1 LADKK
6 TETEIASVP
15 PAPTPAERVES
26 WKEIAAYLSRDVRTV
41 QRWEK
46 SEALPVYRHMHDERG
61 TVYAYKAELD
71 AWWNN
76 RRPRLEKEAP
86 ETEASAPGRTGLLTR
101 RRLWAG
107 AAVAAVIALV
117 SIGFGLARSTLLSS
131 RAKTAVP
138 PAMILRQVWT
148 PAETLGT
155 ASVSRDGQY
164 LAYTGAGPGP
174 LWLRDLAGNQN
185 RRLTHPSPYPEY
197 AAQSALSPDGTSVA
211 YRWFNQDFTFELRVL
226 KLATNEPRVLYRD
239 TKAFVAGPLEWSP
252 DGRHIATVLFAGEKE
267 WQLSLISLA
276 DGSVQ
281 PLKTFRG
288 PAAKRISFSPDGRYL
303 AYDRSPDAEAQNR
316 DIFLLRVDRQAETHV
331 VDHPAND
338 SSLGWT
344 PDGQGLLFA
353 SDRAGSMGAWFV
365 PVSGGGVAGAPR
377 LVKPDLGAI
386 EPLGFSQNG
395 SYYYSLQRAMSNGYV
410 AELEVNAGTVL
421 SPPAPV
427 SRRHEGSHRA
437 LDWSPDGRY
446 LAYLFERSGT
456 EDGQPKWGLSTLSLE
471 TGEERELPLRIHLA
485 KELRWA
491 PDGRSLISACAVDL
505 ARKQAGICR
514 IAAESGEV
522 RLITRSTANNVFYR
536 PMWTPDGKAVLYL
549 RIDWDKKMYRFFRH
563 DLETGQDV
571 ELYRTVAPGGAANP
585 ALAPD
590 GRRLAFFSPDQETRE
605 PLLRIMDT
613 EQRKPRTLFRMAK
626 SDSPYDVAW
635 TPDGRYLLFVKRVQN
650 SATAKTELWRV
661 PVEGG
666 APERIALEAE
676 LPRDLRPHPD
686 GRRIAFLDG
695 TTATE
700 IWVMENFLPA
710 TSSAR

>member
-1 LADKK
+1 
-6 TETEIASVP
+6 
-15 PAPTPAERVES
+15 
-26 WKEIAAYLSRDVRTV
+26 V

-46 SEALPVYRHMHDERG
+46 SERLPVYRHMHEERG

-76 RRPRLEKEAP
+76 RRPGLEQSEQVFAP
-86 ETEASAPGRTGLLTR
+86 TR
-101 RRLWAG
+101 SRRLAWLAAAAGLVLIIGGG
-107 AAVAAVIALV
+107 AAWLYHDSSQTPVFGTV
-117 SIGFGLARSTLLSS
+117 SSS
-131 RAKTAVP
+131 GMT
-138 PAMILRQVWT
+138 LRQVWA
-148 PAETLGT
+148 PAETIGPV
-155 ASVSRDGQY
+155 SVSRDGRY
-164 LAYTGAGPGP
+164 LAFTNAGAGP

-211 YRWFNQDFTFELRVL
+211 YRWFNQDFAFELRVL

-252 DGRHIATVLFAGEKE
+252 DGRQIATVLFADEKE
-267 WQLSLISLA
+267 WQLSLVSLA

-281 PLKTFRG
+281 PLKIFGGT
-288 PAAKRISFSPDGRYL
+288 PPKKISFSPDGQYL
-303 AYDRSPDAEAQNR
+303 AYDRSPDPGAQNR
-316 DIFLLRVDRQAETHV
+316 DIFLLRVDGQTETHV

-338 SSLGWT
+338 FSLGWT

-410 AELEVNAGTVL
+410 AELDVNAGTIL

-456 EDGQPKWGLSTLSLE
+456 EDGQPKWGLSILSLD
-471 TGEERELPLRIHLA
+471 TGEEREFPLRLHQG
-485 KELRWA
+485 KELRWS
-491 PDGRSLISACAVDL
+491 PDGRSFVVTCHLDL
-505 ARKQAGICR
+505 ARKQSGICR

-536 PMWTPDGKAVLYL
+536 PMWTPDGKAVLYV
-549 RIDWDKKMYRFFRH
+549 RIDWHKKMYRFFRH
-563 DLETGQDV
+563 ELQTGQDV
-571 ELYRTVAPGGAANP
+571 ELYRSVAPGGAANP

-590 GRRLAFFSPDQETRE
+590 GRRLAFFSPDQETRQ
-605 PLLRIMDT
+605 PLLSIMDT
-613 EQRKPRTLFRMAK
+613 EQRNPRVLLRMAE

-635 TPDGRYLLFVKRVQN
+635 TPDGRSLLIVKRVRN
-650 SATAKTELWRV
+650 SGLPTSELWRV

-666 APERIALEAE
+666 SPERIALKIDLLRE
-676 LPRDLRPHPD
+676 LRPHPD
-686 GRRIAFLDG
+686 GRRVAFVDG
-695 TTATE
+695 TTTTE
-700 IWVMENFLPA
+700 VWVMEDFLPA
-710 TSSAR
+710 ASTVR